1 MKNLLSL
8 SVLLLTV
15 ACSSLKM
22 KDNSYNGTWI
32 LQKQSGGFAGRTT
45 TPEKETKLVIKKD
58 KMFSY
63 EDGTL
68 IAESAFN
75 VEKGKVIQS
84 SEPQDIIVNNKLMKQ
99 SIAVSGDT
107 LIIADQCYDCFTYT
121 YLRKK

>member
-15 ACSSLKM
+15 ACGSLKM

-45 TPEKETKLVIKKD
+45 TPERETKLVIKKD

-84 SEPQDIIVNNKLMKQ
+84 SEPQDIIIGNKLMKQ

>member
-1 MKNLLSL
+1 MKNIIYLLGLSL
-8 SVLLLTV
+8 ILS
-15 ACSSLKM
+15 CGILK
-22 KDNSYNGTWI
+22 KDSNSYNGTWI
-32 LQKQSGGFAGRTT
+32 LQSKSGGFAGMTKK
-45 TPEKETKLVIKKD
+45 PEKETKIVIKKE

-68 IAESAFN
+68 IAESAFK

-84 SEPQDIIVNNKLMKQ
+84 TEPQDIIVGNKLMKQ

-107 LIIADQCYDCFTYT
+107 LIIADQCYDCFTYF